1 MRALIDEADAAI
13 DDAERFTQLGAEFHL
28 AVAEASHNRVL
39 VVQLI
44 SLQHVSWPR
53 RNPTLNAK
61 VARRVNDVHRELL
74 NLIEMRDPT
83 AARHLMDD
91 HVKMIRAR
99 RVAESS
105 AVIPGR
111 VEAPGPESRTTFGI
125 RIWIPGSRRR
135 RAPE

>member
-1 MRALIDEADAAI
+1 
-13 DDAERFTQLGAEFHL
+13 
-28 AVAEASHNRVL
+28 VL

-53 RNPTLNAK
+53 RNPTLTAK

-74 NLIEMRDPT
+74 NLIEIRDPT
-83 AARHLMDD
+83 GARQLMDD

-105 AVIPGR
+105 
-111 VEAPGPESRTTFGI
+111 SRPLVPAKAGTQGQEQDSSK
-125 RIWIPGSRRR
+125 PPPDSRLRGNERR
-135 RAPE
+135 LRPVRTKPIDCC